1 MNKKAL
7 TSLAIAGT
15 IIAFGSCYKNEKKEP
30 VYTSLGNAIASL
42 VPTSKTVD
50 MDAATGGS
58 FRGNSGA
65 RYEFPANAFI
75 TATGTPVTGTVKI
88 EVTEYLSKSDMMFS
102 GVLPVIA
109 NESLISGGEFYVNA
123 TKDGQTLFM
132 RHGTTY
138 AVNLPQK
145 GTPISGMMAFQGH
158 ENIISGGIVW
168 VPKHD
173 STIALIVYNGDTI
186 RLFNDSLG
194 YGNADRF
201 MSNPIYQTFDLS
213 LSTSDGAPVPTANNI
228 GGTAAVSASCLY
240 DEFNGV
246 WGMSYAGNS
255 IVRED
260 HVPNIPVHFVVTALI
275 DGQFYGGI
283 LGTTP
288 TTGSTYNVVLK
299 PTTPAAF
306 KALVDVL

>member
-7 TSLAIAGT
+7 TSLAVAGT
-15 IIAFGSCYKNEKKEP
+15 LIAFASCYKNDRKDP
-30 VYTSLGNAIASL
+30 TYSSISDAFASFA
-42 VPTSKTVD
+42 PTSKTVD

-65 RYEFPANAFI
+65 RYEFPANAFV
-75 TATGTPVTGTVKI
+75 TRSGATVTGTIKI
-88 EVTEYLSKSDMMFS
+88 EVRECLTKSDMFFS
-102 GVLPVIA
+102 DLLPVTDS
-109 NESLISGGEFYVNA
+109 ESLISAGEVYVHA
-123 TKDGQTLFM
+123 TQNGQELFLQ
-132 RHGTTY
+132 HGVAY

-213 LSTSDGAPVPTANNI
+213 LSTSDGALVPAANNI
-228 GGTAAVSASCLY
+228 GGTASVSASCLY